1 MYKDL
6 KFPVLIVHR
15 DIKADTVAG
24 ERVRGIAHELEQDG
38 FSILSTASSAE
49 GRIVASTHHG
59 LACIL
64 VAAEGAGENQR
75 LLQDVVELIRV
86 ARVRAPQLPIF
97 ALGEQVT
104 IENAPA
110 ESMADLHQLRGILYL
125 FEDTVP
131 FLARQVARA
140 ARNYLAGLLPPFF
153 RALVEHTAQ
162 SNYSWHT
169 PGHGGGVA
177 YRKSPVGQAF
187 HQFFG
192 ENTLRS
198 DLSVSVPELG
208 SLLDHTGPLAEA
220 EDRAARNFG
229 ADHTF
234 FVINGTSTANKIV
247 WHSMVG
253 REDLVLVDRNC
264 HKSILH
270 SIIMT
275 GAIPLYL
282 TPERN
287 ELGIIGPIPL
297 SEFSKQSIAAKIA
310 ASPLARGRE
319 PKVKLAVV
327 TNSTYDGLCYNA
339 ELIKQ
344 TLGDSV
350 EVLHFDEAWYA
361 YAAFHEFYDG
371 RYGMGT
377 SRSEEGP
384 LVFATHS
391 THKML
396 AAFSQASM
404 IHVQD
409 GGTRKL
415 DVARFN
421 EAFMMHI
428 STSPQYGIIASLDVA
443 SAMMEGPAGRSL
455 IQETF
460 DEALSF
466 RRALANVRQNLDRN
480 AGMFCFQAATV
491 LQELERH
498 APEVLIAARAALA
511 DGSSL
516 ENGQCRQRELAAGA
530 FAEAPDISVDYALM
544 ERSDKVAVVP
554 CSIGWSDIGSWQALR
569 ELSAADE
576 NGNQVRGESVL
587 HDVSNCYIDSPKRLV
602 GAVGVHDLIIV
613 DTPDAL
619 LVADAAR
626 SQDVKFVAQEL
637 KRRGHDAFRL
647 HRTVSRPWG
656 TYTVLEEGRR
666 FKIKRIVVRPKA
678 SLSLQMHHHRS
689 EHWIVVS
696 GMALVENGEREFLL
710 NTNESTFIPAGHS
723 HRLSN
728 PGIIDLVM
736 IEVQSGEYLGEDDIV
751 RFNDI
756 YGRAPASDEKK
767 A

>member
-24 ERVRGIAHELEQDG
+24 DRVRAIAQELEQDG

-64 VAAEGAGENQR
+64 VAAEGAGENNN
-75 LLQDVVELIRV
+75 LLQDMLELIRI
-86 ARVRAPQLPIF
+86 ARRRAPQLPIF
-97 ALGEQVT
+97 AIGEQVT

-110 ESMADLHQLRGILYL
+110 EAMIDLNQLRGILYL

-140 ARNYLAGLLPPFF
+140 ARNYLDGLLPPFF
-153 RALVEHTAQ
+153 KALVQHTAQ

-220 EDRAARNFG
+220 EARAARNFG
-229 ADHTF
+229 ADHTY

-253 REDLVLVDRNC
+253 RDDLVLVDRNC

-282 TPERN
+282 CPERN

-297 SEFSKQSIAAKIA
+297 SEFSRESIQAKID
-310 ASPLARGRE
+310 ASPLARGRV
-319 PKVKLAVV
+319 PSSSGAMVKLVVV

-344 TLGDSV
+344 TLGNSV

-361 YAAFHEFYDG
+361 YAAFHEFYAG

-377 SRSEEGP
+377 ARTEAAP
-384 LVFATHS
+384 LVFTTHS
-391 THKML
+391 THKLL

-409 GGTRKL
+409 GGARQL
-415 DVARFN
+415 DRDRFN

-466 RRALANVRQNLDRN
+466 RRALANLRQNLSTDDWWFSIWQPAKAEGTDDVVTADWLLQPQADWHGFGDVAEDYVLLDPIKVTLVTPGLTADGTLDGRGIPAAVVSKFLWERGLVVEKTGLYSFLVLFSMGITKGKWSTLLTELLEFKRSYDANLPLSDVLPSIAQAGKTFYQGMGLRDLCDALHACYREN
-480 AGMFCFQAATV
+480 ATAKALKRMYTV
-491 LQELERH
+491 L
-498 APEVLIAARAALA
+498 PEVAIKPA
-511 DGSSL
+511 D
-516 ENGQCRQRELAAGA
+516 A
-530 FAEAPDISVDYALM
+530 Y
-544 ERSDKVAVVP
+544 
-554 CSIGWSDIGSWQALR
+554 
-569 ELSAADE
+569 
-576 NGNQVRGESVL
+576 NQLVRGEVEAVPIEQLQGRIAAVMLVPYPPGIPLIMPGERFTEQTRSIIDYL
-587 HDVSNCYIDSPKRLV
+587 AFARTFDRSFPGFDADVHGLQREEGI
-602 GAVGVHDLIIV
+602 
-613 DTPDAL
+613 
-619 LVADAAR
+619 
-626 SQDVKFVAQEL
+626 
-637 KRRGHDAFRL
+637 
-647 HRTVSRPWG
+647 
-656 TYTVLEEGRR
+656 YTVDC
-666 FKIKRIVVRPKA
+666 IKA
-678 SLSLQMHHHRS
+678 
-689 EHWIVVS
+689 
-696 GMALVENGEREFLL
+696 
-710 NTNESTFIPAGHS
+710 
-723 HRLSN
+723 
-728 PGIIDLVM
+728 
-736 IEVQSGEYLGEDDIV
+736 
-751 RFNDI
+751 
-756 YGRAPASDEKK
+756 
-767 A
+767 

>member
-24 ERVRGIAHELEQDG
+24 DRVRAIAQELEQDG

-64 VAAEGAGENQR
+64 VAAEGAGEDKR
-75 LLQDVVELIRV
+75 LLQDMVELIRIS
-86 ARVRAPQLPIF
+86 RVRAPQLPIF

-110 ESMADLHQLRGILYL
+110 EAMADLNQLRGILYL

-140 ARNYLAGLLPPFF
+140 ARNYLDGLLPPFF
-153 RALVEHTAQ
+153 KALVQHTAQ

-220 EDRAARNFG
+220 EARAARNFG
-229 ADHTF
+229 ADHTY

-253 REDLVLVDRNC
+253 RDDLVLVDRNC

-282 TPERN
+282 CPERN

-297 SEFSKQSIAAKIA
+297 SEFSRESIQAKID
-310 ASPLARGRE
+310 ASPLARGRV
-319 PKVKLAVV
+319 PSSSGAMVKLVVV

-344 TLGDSV
+344 TLGNSV

-361 YAAFHEFYDG
+361 YAAFHEFYAG

-377 SRSEEGP
+377 ARTENAP
-384 LVFATHS
+384 LVFTTHS
-391 THKML
+391 THKLL

-409 GGTRKL
+409 GGVRQL
-415 DVARFN
+415 DRDRFN

-466 RRALANVRQNLDRN
+466 RRALANLRQNLSIDDWWFSIWQPPQAGGDNVSTVDWLLQPQADWHGFGEVAADYVLLDPIKVTLVTPGLTAGGTLDAQGIPAAVVSKFLWERGLVVEKTGLYSFLVLFSMGITKGKWSTLLTELLEFKRSYDANLPLSDVLPSIAQAGKTFYQGMGLRDLCDALHACYREN
-480 AGMFCFQAATV
+480 ATAKALKRMYTV
-491 LQELERH
+491 L
-498 APEVLIAARAALA
+498 PEVAIKPA
-511 DGSSL
+511 D
-516 ENGQCRQRELAAGA
+516 A
-530 FAEAPDISVDYALM
+530 Y
-544 ERSDKVAVVP
+544 
-554 CSIGWSDIGSWQALR
+554 
-569 ELSAADE
+569 
-576 NGNQVRGESVL
+576 NQLVRGEVEAVPIEQLEGRIAAVMLVPYPPGIPLIMPGERFTAQTRSIIDYL
-587 HDVSNCYIDSPKRLV
+587 IFARTFDLSFPGFDADVHGLQREE
-602 GAVGVHDLIIV
+602 GV
-613 DTPDAL
+613 
-619 LVADAAR
+619 
-626 SQDVKFVAQEL
+626 
-637 KRRGHDAFRL
+637 
-647 HRTVSRPWG
+647 
-656 TYTVLEEGRR
+656 YTVDC
-666 FKIKRIVVRPKA
+666 I
-678 SLSLQMHHHRS
+678 
-689 EHWIVVS
+689 
-696 GMALVENGEREFLL
+696 
-710 NTNESTFIPAGHS
+710 
-723 HRLSN
+723 
-728 PGIIDLVM
+728 
-736 IEVQSGEYLGEDDIV
+736 
-751 RFNDI
+751 
-756 YGRAPASDEKK
+756 RA
-767 A
+767 

>member
-24 ERVRGIAHELEQDG
+24 DRVRAIAQELEQDG

-64 VAAEGAGENQR
+64 VAAEGAGENKN
-75 LLQDVVELIRV
+75 LLQDMVELIRI
-86 ARVRAPQLPIF
+86 ARRRAPQLPIF

-110 ESMADLHQLRGILYL
+110 EAMVDLNQLRGILYL

-140 ARNYLAGLLPPFF
+140 ARNYLDCLLPPFF
-153 RALVEHTAQ
+153 KALVQHTAQ

-220 EDRAARNFG
+220 EARAARNFG
-229 ADHTF
+229 ADHTY

-253 REDLVLVDRNC
+253 RDDLVLVDRNC

-282 TPERN
+282 CPERN

-297 SEFSKQSIAAKIA
+297 SEFSRESIQAKID
-310 ASPLARGRE
+310 ASPLARGRV
-319 PKVKLAVV
+319 PSSSGAMVKLVVV

-344 TLGDSV
+344 TLGNSV

-361 YAAFHEFYDG
+361 YAAFHEFYRG

-377 SRSEEGP
+377 ARTEAAP
-384 LVFATHS
+384 LVFTTHS
-391 THKML
+391 THKLL

-409 GGTRKL
+409 GGVRQL
-415 DVARFN
+415 DRDRFN

-466 RRALANVRQNLDRN
+466 RRALANLRQNLSADDWWFSIWQPAKAEGTDDVVTQDWLLQPQADWHGFGEVAEDYVLLDPIKVTLVTPGLTADGKLDERGIPAAVVSKFLWERGLVVEKTGLYSFLVLFSMGITKGKWSTLLTELLEFKRSYDANLPLSDVLPSIAQAGRTFYQDMGLRDLCDALHACYREN
-480 AGMFCFQAATV
+480 ATAKALKRMYTV
-491 LQELERH
+491 L
-498 APEVLIAARAALA
+498 PEVAIKPA
-511 DGSSL
+511 D
-516 ENGQCRQRELAAGA
+516 A
-530 FAEAPDISVDYALM
+530 Y
-544 ERSDKVAVVP
+544 
-554 CSIGWSDIGSWQALR
+554 
-569 ELSAADE
+569 
-576 NGNQVRGESVL
+576 NQLVRGEVEAVPIEQLEGRIAAVMLVPYPPGIPLIMPGERFTAQTRSIIDYL
-587 HDVSNCYIDSPKRLV
+587 AFARTFDRSFPGFDADVHGLQREN
-602 GAVGVHDLIIV
+602 GV
-613 DTPDAL
+613 
-619 LVADAAR
+619 
-626 SQDVKFVAQEL
+626 
-637 KRRGHDAFRL
+637 
-647 HRTVSRPWG
+647 
-656 TYTVLEEGRR
+656 YTVDC
-666 FKIKRIVVRPKA
+666 IKA
-678 SLSLQMHHHRS
+678 
-689 EHWIVVS
+689 
-696 GMALVENGEREFLL
+696 
-710 NTNESTFIPAGHS
+710 
-723 HRLSN
+723 
-728 PGIIDLVM
+728 
-736 IEVQSGEYLGEDDIV
+736 
-751 RFNDI
+751 
-756 YGRAPASDEKK
+756 
-767 A
+767 

>member
-6 KFPVLIVHR
+6 NFPILIVHR
-15 DIKADTVAG
+15 DMKADTVAG
-24 ERVRGIAHELEQDG
+24 ERVRAIAQELGKDG
-38 FSILSTASSAE
+38 FTILSTASSAE

-75 LLQDVVELIRV
+75 LLQDMVELIRI

-110 ESMADLHQLRGILYL
+110 EAMADLNHLRGILYL
-125 FEDTVP
+125 YEDTVS

-140 ARNYLAGLLPPFF
+140 AHNYLDGLLPPFF
-153 RALVEHTAQ
+153 KALVQHTAQ

-220 EDRAARNFG
+220 ESRAARNFG

-253 REDLVLVDRNC
+253 RDDLVLVDRNC

-282 TPERN
+282 CPERN

-297 SEFSKQSIAAKIA
+297 SEFSKESIQAKID
-310 ASPLARGRE
+310 ASPLARGRA

-339 ELIKQ
+339 EMVKQ
-344 TLGDSV
+344 ALTDSV
-350 EVLHFDEAWYA
+350 EVMHFDEAWYA
-361 YAAFHEFYDG
+361 YAAFHEFYAG

-377 SRSEEGP
+377 RSDEHSP
-384 LVFATHS
+384 LVFTTHS
-391 THKML
+391 THKLL

-409 GGTRKL
+409 GGARQL
-415 DVARFN
+415 DRDRFN

-466 RRALANVRQNLDRN
+466 RRALANLRQNLAEDDWWFSIWQPQQADGADNVATANWLLEPN
-480 AGMFCFQAATV
+480 ADWHGFGEVAEDYVLLDPIKVTLVMPGLSADGKLTEAGIPAAVVSKFLWERGLVVEKTGLYSFLVLFSMGITKGKWSTLLTELLEFKRLYDANVPLAEALPSIAREGGVRYAGLGLRDLCDELHGCYRANATAKALKRMYTV
-491 LQELERH
+491 LPQV
-498 APEVLIAARAALA
+498 AIKPA
-511 DGSSL
+511 D
-516 ENGQCRQRELAAGA
+516 A
-530 FAEAPDISVDYALM
+530 Y
-544 ERSDKVAVVP
+544 DK
-554 CSIGWSDIGSWQALR
+554 L
-569 ELSAADE
+569 
-576 NGNQVRGESVL
+576 VRGEVEAVPIEQLEGRLAAVMLVPYPPGIPLIMPGERFTAETRSIIDYL
-587 HDVSNCYIDSPKRLV
+587 QFARTFDSQFPGFDADVHGLQRD
-602 GAVGVHDLIIV
+602 GAC
-613 DTPDAL
+613 
-619 LVADAAR
+619 
-626 SQDVKFVAQEL
+626 
-637 KRRGHDAFRL
+637 
-647 HRTVSRPWG
+647 
-656 TYTVLEEGRR
+656 YTVDC
-666 FKIKRIVVRPKA
+666 IK
-678 SLSLQMHHHRS
+678 
-689 EHWIVVS
+689 E
-696 GMALVENGEREFLL
+696 
-710 NTNESTFIPAGHS
+710 
-723 HRLSN
+723 
-728 PGIIDLVM
+728 
-736 IEVQSGEYLGEDDIV
+736 
-751 RFNDI
+751 
-756 YGRAPASDEKK
+756 
-767 A
+767 

>member
-24 ERVRGIAHELEQDG
+24 DRVRAIAQELEQDG

-64 VAAEGAGENQR
+64 VAAEGAGEDKR
-75 LLQDVVELIRV
+75 LLQDMVELIRIS
-86 ARVRAPQLPIF
+86 RVRAPQLPIF

-110 ESMADLHQLRGILYL
+110 EAMADLNQLRGILYL

-140 ARNYLAGLLPPFF
+140 ARNYLDGLLPPFF
-153 RALVEHTAQ
+153 KALVQHTAQ

-220 EDRAARNFG
+220 EARAARNFG
-229 ADHTF
+229 ADHTY

-253 REDLVLVDRNC
+253 RDDLVLVDRNC

-282 TPERN
+282 CPERN

-297 SEFSKQSIAAKIA
+297 SEFSRESIQAKID
-310 ASPLARGRE
+310 ASPLARGRV
-319 PKVKLAVV
+319 PSSSGAMVKLVVV

-344 TLGDSV
+344 TLGNSV

-361 YAAFHEFYDG
+361 YAAFHEFYAG

-377 SRSEEGP
+377 ARTEHAP
-384 LVFATHS
+384 LVFTTHS
-391 THKML
+391 THKLL

-409 GGTRKL
+409 GGVRQL
-415 DVARFN
+415 DRDRFN

-466 RRALANVRQNLDRN
+466 RRALANLRQNLSIEDWWFSIWQPPQAGGDNVSTVDWLLQPQADWHGFGEVAADYVLLDPIKVTLVTPGLTAGGTLDAQGIPAAVVSKFLWERGLVVEKTGLYSFLVLFSMGITKGKWSTLLTELLEFKRSYDANLPLSDVLPSIAQAGKTFYQGMGLRDLCDALHACYREN
-480 AGMFCFQAATV
+480 ATAKALKRMYTV
-491 LQELERH
+491 L
-498 APEVLIAARAALA
+498 PEVAIKPA
-511 DGSSL
+511 D
-516 ENGQCRQRELAAGA
+516 A
-530 FAEAPDISVDYALM
+530 Y
-544 ERSDKVAVVP
+544 
-554 CSIGWSDIGSWQALR
+554 
-569 ELSAADE
+569 
-576 NGNQVRGESVL
+576 NQLVRGEVEAVPIEQLEGRIAAVMLVPYPPGIPLIMPGERFTAQTRSIIDYL
-587 HDVSNCYIDSPKRLV
+587 IFARTFDLSFPGFDADVHGLQREE
-602 GAVGVHDLIIV
+602 GV
-613 DTPDAL
+613 
-619 LVADAAR
+619 
-626 SQDVKFVAQEL
+626 
-637 KRRGHDAFRL
+637 
-647 HRTVSRPWG
+647 
-656 TYTVLEEGRR
+656 YTVDC
-666 FKIKRIVVRPKA
+666 I
-678 SLSLQMHHHRS
+678 RS
-689 EHWIVVS
+689 
-696 GMALVENGEREFLL
+696 
-710 NTNESTFIPAGHS
+710 
-723 HRLSN
+723 
-728 PGIIDLVM
+728 
-736 IEVQSGEYLGEDDIV
+736 
-751 RFNDI
+751 
-756 YGRAPASDEKK
+756 
-767 A
+767 

>member
-6 KFPVLIVHR
+6 KFPILIVHR

-24 ERVRGIAHELEQDG
+24 DRVRAIAQELEQDG
-38 FSILSTASSAE
+38 FNILSSASSAE

-64 VAAEGAGENQR
+64 VAAEGAGENKH
-75 LLQDVVELIRV
+75 LLQDMVELIRI

-110 ESMADLHQLRGILYL
+110 DAMADLNQLRGILYL

-140 ARNYLAGLLPPFF
+140 ARNYLDGLLPPFF
-153 RALVEHTAQ
+153 KALVQHTAQ

-220 EDRAARNFG
+220 EARAARNFG
-229 ADHTF
+229 ADHSF

-253 REDLVLVDRNC
+253 RDDLVLVDRNC

-270 SIIMT
+270 SIIIT

-282 TPERN
+282 CPARN

-297 SEFSKQSIAAKIA
+297 SEFSRESIQAKID
-310 ASPLARGRE
+310 ASPLAKGRAA
-319 PKVKLAVV
+319 KVKLAVV

-361 YAAFHEFYDG
+361 YAAFHEFYAG

-377 SRSEEGP
+377 SREDNGP
-384 LVFATHS
+384 LVFSTHS
-391 THKML
+391 THKLL

-409 GGTRKL
+409 GGARQL
-415 DVARFN
+415 DRDRFN

-466 RRALANVRQNLDRN
+466 RRALANLRKNLNADDWWFSIWQPPQAEGADDVATQDWLLQPQADWHGFGEVAEDYVLLDPIKVTLVTPGLTAGGALDQHGIPAAVVGKFLWERGLVVEKTGLYSFLVLFSMGITKGKWSTLLTELLEFKRHYDANVPLADALPSIAN
-480 AGMFCFQAATV
+480 AGGARYHGMGLRDLCAELHACYRDNATAKA
-491 LQELERH
+491 LKRMYTTL
-498 APEVLIAARAALA
+498 PEVAMKPADAYNQLVRSEVEAVSIEQLEGRIAAVMLVPYPPGIPLIMPGERFTPETRSIIDYLKFARTFDSRFPGFDA
-511 DGSSL
+511 DVHGL
-516 ENGQCRQRELAAGA
+516 QCQ
-530 FAEAPDISVDYALM
+530 EASEGGD
-544 ERSDKVAVVP
+544 
-554 CSIGWSDIGSWQALR
+554 
-569 ELSAADE
+569 
-576 NGNQVRGESVL
+576 
-587 HDVSNCYIDSPKRLV
+587 
-602 GAVGVHDLIIV
+602 
-613 DTPDAL
+613 
-619 LVADAAR
+619 
-626 SQDVKFVAQEL
+626 
-637 KRRGHDAFRL
+637 
-647 HRTVSRPWG
+647 
-656 TYTVLEEGRR
+656 YTVDC
-666 FKIKRIVVRPKA
+666 IKP
-678 SLSLQMHHHRS
+678 
-689 EHWIVVS
+689 
-696 GMALVENGEREFLL
+696 
-710 NTNESTFIPAGHS
+710 
-723 HRLSN
+723 
-728 PGIIDLVM
+728 
-736 IEVQSGEYLGEDDIV
+736 
-751 RFNDI
+751 
-756 YGRAPASDEKK
+756 
-767 A
+767 

>member
-6 KFPVLIVHR
+6 NFPILIVHR

-24 ERVRGIAHELEQDG
+24 ERVRAIAEELSKDG
-38 FSILSTASSAE
+38 FTILSTATSDE

-75 LLQDVVELIRV
+75 LLHDMVELIRI
-86 ARVRAPQLPIF
+86 ARVRAPQLPIY

-110 ESMADLHQLRGILYL
+110 DAMADLNHLRGILYL
-125 FEDTVP
+125 YEDTVS

-140 ARNYLAGLLPPFF
+140 AHNYLDGLLPPFF
-153 RALVEHTAQ
+153 KALVQHTAQ

-177 YRKSPVGQAF
+177 YRKSPVGKAF

-220 EDRAARNFG
+220 EERAARNFG

-253 REDLVLVDRNC
+253 RDDLVLVDRNC

-282 TPERN
+282 CPERN

-297 SEFSKQSIAAKIA
+297 SEFSKESIQAKID
-310 ASPLARGRE
+310 ASPLARGRA

-339 ELIKQ
+339 EMVKQ
-344 TLGDSV
+344 ALGDSV

-361 YAAFHEFYDG
+361 YAAFHEFYSG

-377 SRSEEGP
+377 QCDEHSP
-384 LVFATHS
+384 LVFSTHS
-391 THKML
+391 THKLL

-409 GGTRKL
+409 GGARQL
-415 DVARFN
+415 DRDRFN

-466 RRALANVRQNLDRN
+466 RRALANLGQNLEPGDWWFSIWQPAQAESVQTGDWLLQPNAEWHGFGEVAEDYVLLDPIKVTLVMPGLSADGKLAESGIPAAVVSKFLWEHGLVVEKTGLYSFLVLFSMGITKGKWSTLLTGLLEFKRQYDSN
-480 AGMFCFQAATV
+480 APLSETLPSVAREGGARYAGMGLRDLCEQLHGCYRENATAKALKRMYTV
-491 LQELERH
+491 LPQ
-498 APEVLIAARAALA
+498 VALKPA
-511 DGSSL
+511 D
-516 ENGQCRQRELAAGA
+516 A
-530 FAEAPDISVDYALM
+530 Y
-544 ERSDKVAVVP
+544 
-554 CSIGWSDIGSWQALR
+554 
-569 ELSAADE
+569 
-576 NGNQVRGESVL
+576 NQLVRGEIEAVPIEQLEGRIAAVMLVPYPPGIPLIMPGERFTVETRAIIDYLRFARTFDSL
-587 HDVSNCYIDSPKRLV
+587 FPGFDTDVHGLQRADGDS
-602 GAVGVHDLIIV
+602 G
-613 DTPDAL
+613 
-619 LVADAAR
+619 
-626 SQDVKFVAQEL
+626 SC
-637 KRRGHDAFRL
+637 
-647 HRTVSRPWG
+647 
-656 TYTVLEEGRR
+656 YTVDC
-666 FKIKRIVVRPKA
+666 IK
-678 SLSLQMHHHRS
+678 
-689 EHWIVVS
+689 E
-696 GMALVENGEREFLL
+696 
-710 NTNESTFIPAGHS
+710 
-723 HRLSN
+723 
-728 PGIIDLVM
+728 
-736 IEVQSGEYLGEDDIV
+736 
-751 RFNDI
+751 
-756 YGRAPASDEKK
+756 
-767 A
+767 

>member
-24 ERVRGIAHELEQDG
+24 DRVRAIAQELTQDG
-38 FSILSTASSAE
+38 FSILPTASAAE

-64 VAAEGAGENQR
+64 VAAEGAGENSR
-75 LLQDVVELIRV
+75 LLQDMVELIRV

-110 ESMADLHQLRGILYL
+110 EAMADLNHLRGILYL
-125 FEDTVP
+125 YEDTVS

-140 ARNYLAGLLPPFF
+140 AHNYLDGLLPPFF
-153 RALVEHTAQ
+153 KALVQHTAQ

-220 EDRAARNFG
+220 EARAARNFG

-253 REDLVLVDRNC
+253 RDDLVLVDRNC

-282 TPERN
+282 CPERN

-297 SEFSKQSIAAKIA
+297 SEFSKESIQAKID
-310 ASPLARGRE
+310 ASPLARGRA

-339 ELIKQ
+339 EMVKQ
-344 TLGDSV
+344 ALGDSV

-361 YAAFHEFYDG
+361 YAAFHEFYAG

-377 SRSEEGP
+377 QYDEHSP
-384 LVFATHS
+384 LVFTTHS
-391 THKML
+391 THKLL

-409 GGTRKL
+409 GGQRQL
-415 DVARFN
+415 DRDRFN

-466 RRALANVRQNLDRN
+466 RRALANVRRNLSAEDWWFSIWQP
-480 AGMFCFQAATV
+480 GAADGADSLSTADWV
-491 LQELERH
+491 LQPDADWHGFGEVADDYVLLDPIKVTLVMPGLNAAGKLEPQGIPAAVVSKFLWERGLVVEKTGLYSFLVLFSMGITKGKWSTLLTELLEFKRSYDANLPLIDVLPSIAH
-498 APEVLIAARAALA
+498 AGAGRYQGMGLRDLCDALH
-511 DGSSL
+511 GCYR
-516 ENGQCRQRELAAGA
+516 ENATAKALKSMYTALPELAIK
-530 FAEAPDISVDYALM
+530 P
-544 ERSDKVAVVP
+544 
-554 CSIGWSDIGSWQALR
+554 
-569 ELSAADE
+569 ADAYDRL
-576 NGNQVRGESVL
+576 VRGEVEAVPIDQLQGRIAAVMLVPYPPGIPLIMPGERFTAATRSIL
-587 HDVSNCYIDSPKRLV
+587 DYLAFARTFDQAFPGFDIDVHGLQTEAGEYC
-602 GAVGVHDLIIV
+602 V
-613 DTPDAL
+613 DC
-619 LVADAAR
+619 
-626 SQDVKFVAQEL
+626 
-637 KRRGHDAFRL
+637 
-647 HRTVSRPWG
+647 
-656 TYTVLEEGRR
+656 
-666 FKIKRIVVRPKA
+666 
-678 SLSLQMHHHRS
+678 
-689 EHWIVVS
+689 
-696 GMALVENGEREFLL
+696 LVE
-710 NTNESTFIPAGHS
+710 
-723 HRLSN
+723 
-728 PGIIDLVM
+728 
-736 IEVQSGEYLGEDDIV
+736 
-751 RFNDI
+751 
-756 YGRAPASDEKK
+756 
-767 A
+767 

>member
-24 ERVRGIAHELEQDG
+24 DRVREIARELELEG
-38 FSILSTASSAE
+38 FTIISTASSTE

-75 LLQDVVELIRV
+75 LLHDVIELIRA

-104 IENAPA
+104 IENAPVEA
-110 ESMADLHQLRGILYL
+110 MADLNHLRGLLYL

-140 ARNYLAGLLPPFF
+140 ARIYLDGLLPPFF
-153 RALVEHTAQ
+153 KALVQHTAE

-220 EDRAARNFG
+220 EARAARNFG
-229 ADHTF
+229 ADHTY

-253 REDLVLVDRNC
+253 RDDLVLVDRNC

-282 TPERN
+282 SPERN

-297 SEFSKQSIAAKIA
+297 SEFSRESIQAKID

-319 PKVKLAVV
+319 PKVKLMVV

-339 ELIKQ
+339 ELIKK
-344 TLGDSV
+344 TVGDSV

-361 YAAFHEFYDG
+361 YAAFHEFYAG

-377 SRSEEGP
+377 SRTEDGP
-384 LVFATHS
+384 LVFTTHS
-391 THKML
+391 THKLL

-409 GGTRKL
+409 GGARQL
-415 DVARFN
+415 DRDRFN

-466 RRALANVRQNLDRN
+466 RRALANLRQNLSADDWW
-480 AGMFCFQAATV
+480 FSIWQPT
-491 LQELERH
+491 
-498 APEVLIAARAALA
+498 LA
-511 DGSSL
+511 DGAEQLTTADWVLQPQADWHGFGDVADDYVLLDPIKVTLVTPGLTAGGALSERGIPAAVVSKFLWERGLVVEKTGLYSFLVLFSMGITKGKWSTLLTELL
-516 ENGQCRQRELAAGA
+516 EFKRSYDANVRLINCLPSIVREDTRYQHMGLRDLCDALHTCYRDNATPKALKRMYTVLPELAIK
-530 FAEAPDISVDYALM
+530 P
-544 ERSDKVAVVP
+544 
-554 CSIGWSDIGSWQALR
+554 
-569 ELSAADE
+569 ADAY
-576 NGNQVRGESVL
+576 NHLVRGEVEAVPIDQLQGRIAAVMLVPYPPGIPLIMPGERFTEATRSIIDYL
-587 HDVSNCYIDSPKRLV
+587 AFARTFDRSFPGFDTDVHGLQHQDSPQGRC
-602 GAVGVHDLIIV
+602 
-613 DTPDAL
+613 
-619 LVADAAR
+619 
-626 SQDVKFVAQEL
+626 
-637 KRRGHDAFRL
+637 
-647 HRTVSRPWG
+647 
-656 TYTVLEEGRR
+656 YTVDC
-666 FKIKRIVVRPKA
+666 IK
-678 SLSLQMHHHRS
+678 
-689 EHWIVVS
+689 E
-696 GMALVENGEREFLL
+696 
-710 NTNESTFIPAGHS
+710 
-723 HRLSN
+723 
-728 PGIIDLVM
+728 
-736 IEVQSGEYLGEDDIV
+736 
-751 RFNDI
+751 
-756 YGRAPASDEKK
+756 
-767 A
+767 

>member
-6 KFPVLIVHR
+6 NFPILIVHR

-24 ERVRGIAHELEQDG
+24 ERVRAIAEELGKDG
-38 FSILSTASSAE
+38 FTILSTASSAE

-75 LLQDVVELIRV
+75 LLQDMVELIRI

-110 ESMADLHQLRGILYL
+110 DAMADLNHLRGILYL
-125 FEDTVP
+125 YEDTVS

-140 ARNYLAGLLPPFF
+140 AHNYLDGLLPPFF
-153 RALVEHTAQ
+153 KALVQHTAQ

-220 EDRAARNFG
+220 EARAARNFG

-253 REDLVLVDRNC
+253 RDDLVLVDRNC

-282 TPERN
+282 CPERN

-297 SEFSKQSIAAKIA
+297 SEFSKESIQAKID
-310 ASPLARGRE
+310 ASPLARGRA

-339 ELIKQ
+339 EMVKQ
-344 TLGDSV
+344 ALGDSV

-361 YAAFHEFYDG
+361 YAAFHEFYAG

-377 SRSEEGP
+377 QCDAHSP
-384 LVFATHS
+384 LVFSTHS
-391 THKML
+391 THKLL

-409 GGTRKL
+409 GGARQL
-415 DVARFN
+415 DRDRFN

-466 RRALANVRQNLDRN
+466 RRALANLRQNLAVDDWWFSIWQPDQTGGEGVHTGDWLLQPNADWHGFGDIAEDYVLLDPIKVTLVMPGLSADGKLTEAGIPAAVVSKFLWERGLVVEKTGLYSFLVLFSMGITKGKWSTLLTELLEFKRLYDAN
-480 AGMFCFQAATV
+480 VPLLDALPSIAREGGARYAGMGLRDLCDELHGCYRENATAKALKRMYTV
-491 LQELERH
+491 LPQV
-498 APEVLIAARAALA
+498 AIKPA
-511 DGSSL
+511 D
-516 ENGQCRQRELAAGA
+516 A
-530 FAEAPDISVDYALM
+530 Y
-544 ERSDKVAVVP
+544 DK
-554 CSIGWSDIGSWQALR
+554 L
-569 ELSAADE
+569 
-576 NGNQVRGESVL
+576 VRGEVEAVPIEQLEGRLAAVMLVPYPPGIPLIMPGERFTAETRSIIDYL
-587 HDVSNCYIDSPKRLV
+587 QFARTFDSQFPGFDADVHGLQRD
-602 GAVGVHDLIIV
+602 GAC
-613 DTPDAL
+613 
-619 LVADAAR
+619 
-626 SQDVKFVAQEL
+626 
-637 KRRGHDAFRL
+637 
-647 HRTVSRPWG
+647 
-656 TYTVLEEGRR
+656 YTVDC
-666 FKIKRIVVRPKA
+666 IK
-678 SLSLQMHHHRS
+678 
-689 EHWIVVS
+689 E
-696 GMALVENGEREFLL
+696 
-710 NTNESTFIPAGHS
+710 
-723 HRLSN
+723 
-728 PGIIDLVM
+728 
-736 IEVQSGEYLGEDDIV
+736 
-751 RFNDI
+751 
-756 YGRAPASDEKK
+756 
-767 A
+767 

>member
-24 ERVRGIAHELEQDG
+24 DRVREIARELEQEG
-38 FSILSTASSAE
+38 FSIISTASSAE

-75 LLQDVVELIRV
+75 LLHDVIELIRV
-86 ARVRAPQLPIF
+86 ARIRAPQLPIF

-110 ESMADLHQLRGILYL
+110 EAMADLNQLRGLLYL

-140 ARNYLAGLLPPFF
+140 ARNYLDGLLPPFF
-153 RALVEHTAQ
+153 KALVQHTAE

-208 SLLDHTGPLAEA
+208 SLLDHTGPLAAA
-220 EDRAARNFG
+220 EERAARNFG
-229 ADHTF
+229 ADHTY

-253 REDLVLVDRNC
+253 RDDLVLVDRNC

-282 TPERN
+282 SPERN

-297 SEFSKQSIAAKIA
+297 SEFSRESIQAKID

-319 PKVKLAVV
+319 PKVKLVVV

-339 ELIKQ
+339 ELIKK
-344 TLGDSV
+344 TIGDSA
-350 EVLHFDEAWYA
+350 EVVHFDEAWYA
-361 YAAFHEFYDG
+361 YAAFHEFYAG

-377 SRSEEGP
+377 SRSDDGP
-384 LVFATHS
+384 LVFTTHS
-391 THKML
+391 THKLL

-409 GGTRKL
+409 GGARQL
-415 DVARFN
+415 DRDRFN

-466 RRALANVRQNLDRN
+466 RRALANLGQSLDAQDWWFSIWQPPRVEGADHVTTHDWVLQPEAEWHGFGDIADDYVLLDPIKVTLATPGLTAGGALSERGIPAAVVSKFLWERGLVVEKTGLYSFLVLFSMGITKGKWSTLLTELLEFKRSYDANVPLNNCLPSIARADARYLHMGLRDLCDALHACYREN
-480 AGMFCFQAATV
+480 ATAKALKRMYTV
-491 LQELERH
+491 L
-498 APEVLIAARAALA
+498 PEVAIKPA
-511 DGSSL
+511 DAYNHL
-516 ENGQCRQRELAAGA
+516 
-530 FAEAPDISVDYALM
+530 
-544 ERSDKVAVVP
+544 
-554 CSIGWSDIGSWQALR
+554 
-569 ELSAADE
+569 
-576 NGNQVRGESVL
+576 VRGEVEAVPIDQLQGRIAAVMLVPYPPGIPLIMPGERFTEATRSIIDYL
-587 HDVSNCYIDSPKRLV
+587 SFARTFDHSFPGFDTDVHGLQQQDSPQGRC
-602 GAVGVHDLIIV
+602 
-613 DTPDAL
+613 
-619 LVADAAR
+619 
-626 SQDVKFVAQEL
+626 
-637 KRRGHDAFRL
+637 
-647 HRTVSRPWG
+647 
-656 TYTVLEEGRR
+656 YTVDC
-666 FKIKRIVVRPKA
+666 IK
-678 SLSLQMHHHRS
+678 
-689 EHWIVVS
+689 E
-696 GMALVENGEREFLL
+696 
-710 NTNESTFIPAGHS
+710 
-723 HRLSN
+723 
-728 PGIIDLVM
+728 
-736 IEVQSGEYLGEDDIV
+736 
-751 RFNDI
+751 
-756 YGRAPASDEKK
+756 
-767 A
+767 

>member
-6 KFPVLIVHR
+6 KFPILIVHR

-24 ERVRGIAHELEQDG
+24 ERVRAIARELEQEG

-64 VAAEGAGENQR
+64 VAAEGAGENKH
-75 LLQDVVELIRV
+75 LLQDMVELMRI

-110 ESMADLHQLRGILYL
+110 EAMADLNQLRGILYL

-140 ARNYLAGLLPPFF
+140 ARNYLDDLLPPFF
-153 RALVEHTAQ
+153 RALVQHTAQ

-220 EDRAARNFG
+220 EARAARNFG

-247 WHSMVG
+247 WQAMVA
-253 REDLVLVDRNC
+253 RDDLVLVDRNC
-264 HKSILH
+264 HKSVLH
-270 SIIMT
+270 SIIIS

-282 TPERN
+282 CPERN

-297 SEFSKQSIAAKIA
+297 SEFSRESIQDKIA
-310 ASPLARGRE
+310 ASPLAQARAAS
-319 PKVKLAVV
+319 KVKLAVV

-361 YAAFHEFYDG
+361 YAAFHEFYAG

-377 SRSEEGP
+377 SREASGP
-384 LVFATHS
+384 LVFSTHS
-391 THKML
+391 THKLL

-409 GGTRKL
+409 GGVRQL
-415 DVARFN
+415 DRDRFN

-460 DEALSF
+460 DEALRF
-466 RRALANVRQNLDRN
+466 RRALANLRQNLSVDDWWFSIWQPPQVEGGEEVTTEHWLLQPQADWHGFGEVAEDYVLLDPIKVTLVTPGLTAGGKLDECGIPAAVVSKFLWERGLVVEKTGLYSFLVLFSMGITKGKWSTLLTELLEFKRSYDVNLPLSSALPSIAKAGGARYSGMGLRDLCDELHACYRDN
-480 AGMFCFQAATV
+480 ATAKALKRMYTV
-491 LQELERH
+491 L
-498 APEVLIAARAALA
+498 
-511 DGSSL
+511 
-516 ENGQCRQRELAAGA
+516 
-530 FAEAPDISVDYALM
+530 PDIVM
-544 ERSDKVAVVP
+544 KP
-554 CSIGWSDIGSWQALR
+554 
-569 ELSAADE
+569 ADAYD
-576 NGNQVRGESVL
+576 QLVRGEVEA
-587 HDVSNCYIDSPKRLV
+587 VPIDRLE
-602 GAVGVHDLIIV
+602 GRIAAVMLVPYPPGIPLIMPGERFTPATRSIV
-613 DTPDAL
+613 DYLAFARTFDRSFPGFDA
-619 LVADAAR
+619 
-626 SQDVKFVAQEL
+626 DVHGLQ
-637 KRRGHDAFRL
+637 RDDDH
-647 HRTVSRPWG
+647 
-656 TYTVLEEGRR
+656 YTVDC
-666 FKIKRIVVRPKA
+666 IKP
-678 SLSLQMHHHRS
+678 
-689 EHWIVVS
+689 
-696 GMALVENGEREFLL
+696 
-710 NTNESTFIPAGHS
+710 
-723 HRLSN
+723 
-728 PGIIDLVM
+728 
-736 IEVQSGEYLGEDDIV
+736 
-751 RFNDI
+751 
-756 YGRAPASDEKK
+756 
-767 A
+767 

>member
-24 ERVRGIAHELEQDG
+24 ARVRAIARELDLDG
-38 FSILSTASSAE
+38 FTILSSASSAE

-59 LACIL
+59 LSCIL
-64 VAAEGAGENQR
+64 VAAEGAGENR
-75 LLQDVVELIRV
+75 HLMQDMVELIRV
-86 ARVRAPQLPIF
+86 ARVRAPDLPIF

-104 IENAPA
+104 IENAPVEA
-110 ESMADLHQLRGILYL
+110 MHDLNHLRGILYL
-125 FEDTVP
+125 YEDTVA

-140 ARNYLAGLLPPFF
+140 ARNYLDGLLPPFF
-153 RALVEHTAQ
+153 KALVQHTAE

-208 SLLDHTGPLAEA
+208 SLLDHTGPLAAA
-220 EDRAARNFG
+220 EERAARNFG

-247 WHSMVG
+247 WHSMVA
-253 REDLVLVDRNC
+253 RDDLVLVDRNC

-282 TPERN
+282 CPTRN

-297 SEFSKQSIAAKIA
+297 SEFSRESIQAKID

-344 TLGDSV
+344 TLAGSV
-350 EVLHFDEAWYA
+350 EVMHFDEAWFA
-361 YAAFHEFYDG
+361 YAAFHEFYTG
-371 RYGMGT
+371 RFGMGT
-377 SRSEEGP
+377 SREEGAP
-384 LVFATHS
+384 LVFSTHS

-409 GGTRKL
+409 GGERQL
-415 DVARFN
+415 DRDRFN
-421 EAFMMHI
+421 DAFMMHI

-466 RRALANVRQNLDRN
+466 RRALANLRQNLPASDWWFSIWQPPGAEGVEQVASSDWQLQPNADWHGFGDVADDYVLLDPIKVTLATPGLTADGVLGATGIPAAVVSKFLWERGLVVEKTGLYSFLVLFSMGITKGKWSTLLTELLEFKRSYDGN
-480 AGMFCFQAATV
+480 VALSQSLPSIAAAGGSRYAGMGLRDLCDELHSCYRDNATAKAMM
-491 LQELERH
+491 R
-498 APEVLIAARAALA
+498 
-511 DGSSL
+511 
-516 ENGQCRQRELAAGA
+516 
-530 FAEAPDISVDYALM
+530 M
-544 ERSDKVAVVP
+544 
-554 CSIGWSDIGSWQALR
+554 
-569 ELSAADE
+569 
-576 NGNQVRGESVL
+576 
-587 HDVSNCYIDSPKRLV
+587 
-602 GAVGVHDLIIV
+602 
-613 DTPDAL
+613 
-619 LVADAAR
+619 
-626 SQDVKFVAQEL
+626 
-637 KRRGHDAFRL
+637 
-647 HRTVSRPWG
+647 
-656 TYTVLEEGRR
+656 YTVLPEIAMKPADAYDKLVRREIEAVPVAELQGR
-666 FKIKRIVVRPKA
+666 IAAV
-678 SLSLQMHHHRS
+678 M
-689 EHWIVVS
+689 
-696 GMALVENGEREFLL
+696 LVPYPPGIPLIMPGERF
-710 NTNESTFIPAGHS
+710 TPATRS
-723 HRLSN
+723 
-728 PGIIDLVM
+728 IID
-736 IEVQSGEYLGEDDIV
+736 YLEFARTFDRSFPGFDSDV
-751 RFNDI
+751 HGLQHQDSPD
-756 YGRAPASDEKK
+756 GRCYTVDCIKE
-767 A
+767 

>member
-24 ERVRGIAHELEQDG
+24 DRVRAIAQELEQDG

-64 VAAEGAGENQR
+64 VAAEGAGENNN
-75 LLQDVVELIRV
+75 LLQDMLELIRI
-86 ARVRAPQLPIF
+86 ARRRAPQLPIF
-97 ALGEQVT
+97 AIGEQVT

-110 ESMADLHQLRGILYL
+110 EAMIDLNQLRGILYL

-140 ARNYLAGLLPPFF
+140 ARNYLDGLLPPFF
-153 RALVEHTAQ
+153 KALVQHTAQ

-220 EDRAARNFG
+220 EARAARNFG
-229 ADHTF
+229 ADHTY

-253 REDLVLVDRNC
+253 RDDLVLVDRNC

-282 TPERN
+282 CPERN

-297 SEFSKQSIAAKIA
+297 SEFSRESIQAKID
-310 ASPLARGRE
+310 ASPLARGRV
-319 PKVKLAVV
+319 PSSSGAMVKLVVV

-344 TLGDSV
+344 TLGNSV

-361 YAAFHEFYDG
+361 YAAFHEFYAG

-377 SRSEEGP
+377 ARTEAAP
-384 LVFATHS
+384 LVFTTHS
-391 THKML
+391 THKLL

-409 GGTRKL
+409 GGVRQL
-415 DVARFN
+415 DRDRFN

-466 RRALANVRQNLDRN
+466 RRALANLRQNLSADDWWFSIWQPAKAEGADDVVTEDWLLQPQADWHGFGDVAEDYVLLDPIKVTLVTPGLTADGTLDGRGIPAAVVSKFLWERGLVVEKTGLYSFLVLFSMGITKGKWSTLLTELLEFKRSYDANLPLSDVLPSIAQAGKAFYQGMGLRDLCDALHACYREN
-480 AGMFCFQAATV
+480 ATAKALKRMYTV
-491 LQELERH
+491 L
-498 APEVLIAARAALA
+498 PEVAIKPA
-511 DGSSL
+511 D
-516 ENGQCRQRELAAGA
+516 A
-530 FAEAPDISVDYALM
+530 Y
-544 ERSDKVAVVP
+544 
-554 CSIGWSDIGSWQALR
+554 
-569 ELSAADE
+569 
-576 NGNQVRGESVL
+576 NQLVRGEVEAVL
-587 HDVSNCYIDSPKRLV
+587 IEQLQGRISAVMLVPYPPGIPLIMPGERFTAQTRSIIDYLAFARTFDRSFPGFDADVHGLQREE
-602 GAVGVHDLIIV
+602 GV
-613 DTPDAL
+613 
-619 LVADAAR
+619 
-626 SQDVKFVAQEL
+626 
-637 KRRGHDAFRL
+637 
-647 HRTVSRPWG
+647 
-656 TYTVLEEGRR
+656 YTVDC
-666 FKIKRIVVRPKA
+666 IKA
-678 SLSLQMHHHRS
+678 
-689 EHWIVVS
+689 
-696 GMALVENGEREFLL
+696 
-710 NTNESTFIPAGHS
+710 
-723 HRLSN
+723 
-728 PGIIDLVM
+728 
-736 IEVQSGEYLGEDDIV
+736 
-751 RFNDI
+751 
-756 YGRAPASDEKK
+756 
-767 A
+767 

>member
-24 ERVRGIAHELEQDG
+24 DRVRAIAQELTQDG
-38 FSILSTASSAE
+38 FSILPTASAAE

-64 VAAEGAGENQR
+64 VAAEGAGENSR
-75 LLQDVVELIRV
+75 LLQDMVELIRV

-110 ESMADLHQLRGILYL
+110 EAMADLNHLRGILYL
-125 FEDTVP
+125 YEDTVS

-140 ARNYLAGLLPPFF
+140 AHNYLDGLLPPFF
-153 RALVEHTAQ
+153 KALVQHTAQ

-220 EDRAARNFG
+220 EARAARNFG

-253 REDLVLVDRNC
+253 RDDLVLVDRNC

-282 TPERN
+282 CPERN

-297 SEFSKQSIAAKIA
+297 SEFSRESIQAKID
-310 ASPLARGRE
+310 ASPLARGRA

-339 ELIKQ
+339 EMVKQ
-344 TLGDSV
+344 ALGDSV

-361 YAAFHEFYDG
+361 YAAFHEFYAG

-377 SRSEEGP
+377 QCDAHSP
-384 LVFATHS
+384 LVFTTHS
-391 THKML
+391 THKLL

-409 GGTRKL
+409 GGQRQL
-415 DVARFN
+415 DRDRFN

-466 RRALANVRQNLDRN
+466 RRALANVRRNLN
-480 AGMFCFQAATV
+480 AEDWWFSIWQPGEADGADNLSTGDWV
-491 LQELERH
+491 LQPDADWHGFGDVASDYVLLDPIKVTLVMPGLNAAGRLEEQGIPAAVVSKFLWERGLVVEKTGLYSFLVLFSMGITKGKWSTLLTELLEFKRSYDANLPLIDVLPSIAH
-498 APEVLIAARAALA
+498 AGGGRYQGMGLRDLCDALHGCYRDNATAKALKSMYTALPEVAIKPA
-511 DGSSL
+511 DAYDRL
-516 ENGQCRQRELAAGA
+516 
-530 FAEAPDISVDYALM
+530 
-544 ERSDKVAVVP
+544 
-554 CSIGWSDIGSWQALR
+554 
-569 ELSAADE
+569 
-576 NGNQVRGESVL
+576 VRGEVEAVPIDQLQGRIAAMMLVPYPPGSPL
-587 HDVSNCYIDSPKRLV
+587 IMPGERFTAAMRSILDYLAFARTFDQAFPGFDIDVHGLQTEAGEYC
-602 GAVGVHDLIIV
+602 V
-613 DTPDAL
+613 DC
-619 LVADAAR
+619 
-626 SQDVKFVAQEL
+626 
-637 KRRGHDAFRL
+637 
-647 HRTVSRPWG
+647 
-656 TYTVLEEGRR
+656 
-666 FKIKRIVVRPKA
+666 
-678 SLSLQMHHHRS
+678 
-689 EHWIVVS
+689 
-696 GMALVENGEREFLL
+696 LVE
-710 NTNESTFIPAGHS
+710 
-723 HRLSN
+723 
-728 PGIIDLVM
+728 
-736 IEVQSGEYLGEDDIV
+736 
-751 RFNDI
+751 
-756 YGRAPASDEKK
+756 
-767 A
+767 

>member
-24 ERVRGIAHELEQDG
+24 DRVRAIAQELTQDG
-38 FSILSTASSAE
+38 FSILPTASAAE

-64 VAAEGAGENQR
+64 VAAEGAGENSR
-75 LLQDVVELIRV
+75 LLQDMVELIRV

-110 ESMADLHQLRGILYL
+110 EAMADLNHLRGILYL
-125 FEDTVP
+125 YEDTVS

-140 ARNYLAGLLPPFF
+140 AHNYLDGLLPPFF
-153 RALVEHTAQ
+153 KALVQHTAQ

-220 EDRAARNFG
+220 EARAARNFG

-253 REDLVLVDRNC
+253 RDDLVLVDRNC

-282 TPERN
+282 CPERN

-297 SEFSKQSIAAKIA
+297 SEFSKASIQAKID
-310 ASPLARGRE
+310 ASPLARGRA

-339 ELIKQ
+339 EMVKQ
-344 TLGDSV
+344 ALGDSV

-361 YAAFHEFYDG
+361 YAAFHEFYAG

-377 SRSEEGP
+377 QYDEHSP
-384 LVFATHS
+384 LVFSTHS
-391 THKML
+391 THKLL

-409 GGTRKL
+409 GGQRQL
-415 DVARFN
+415 DRDRFN

-466 RRALANVRQNLDRN
+466 RRALANVRRNLSAEDWWFSIWQPGE
-480 AGMFCFQAATV
+480 ADGADSLKTSDWV
-491 LQELERH
+491 LQPDADWHGFGEVADDYVLLDPIKVTLVMPGLNAAGKLEQQGIPAAVVSKFLWERGLVVEKTGLYSFLVLFSMGITKGKWSTLLTELLEFKRSYDANLPLIDVLPSIAH
-498 APEVLIAARAALA
+498 AGAGRYQGMGLRDLCDALH
-511 DGSSL
+511 GCYR
-516 ENGQCRQRELAAGA
+516 ENATAKALKSMYTALPELAIK
-530 FAEAPDISVDYALM
+530 P
-544 ERSDKVAVVP
+544 
-554 CSIGWSDIGSWQALR
+554 
-569 ELSAADE
+569 ADAYDRL
-576 NGNQVRGESVL
+576 VRGEVEAVPIDQLQGRIAAVMLVPYPPGIPLIMPGERFTAATRSIL
-587 HDVSNCYIDSPKRLV
+587 DYLAFARTFDQAFPGFDIDVHGLQTEAGEYC
-602 GAVGVHDLIIV
+602 V
-613 DTPDAL
+613 DC
-619 LVADAAR
+619 
-626 SQDVKFVAQEL
+626 
-637 KRRGHDAFRL
+637 
-647 HRTVSRPWG
+647 
-656 TYTVLEEGRR
+656 
-666 FKIKRIVVRPKA
+666 
-678 SLSLQMHHHRS
+678 
-689 EHWIVVS
+689 
-696 GMALVENGEREFLL
+696 LVE
-710 NTNESTFIPAGHS
+710 
-723 HRLSN
+723 
-728 PGIIDLVM
+728 
-736 IEVQSGEYLGEDDIV
+736 
-751 RFNDI
+751 
-756 YGRAPASDEKK
+756 
-767 A
+767 

>member
-6 KFPVLIVHR
+6 NFPILIVHR

-24 ERVRGIAHELEQDG
+24 ERVRAIAEELGKDG
-38 FSILSTASSAE
+38 FTILSTASSAE

-75 LLQDVVELIRV
+75 LLQDMVELIRI

-110 ESMADLHQLRGILYL
+110 DAMADLNHLRGILYL
-125 FEDTVP
+125 YEDTVS

-140 ARNYLAGLLPPFF
+140 AHNYLDGLLPPFF
-153 RALVEHTAQ
+153 KALVQHTAQ

-220 EDRAARNFG
+220 EARAARNFG

-253 REDLVLVDRNC
+253 RDDLVLVDRNC

-282 TPERN
+282 CPERN

-297 SEFSKQSIAAKIA
+297 SEFSKESIQAKID
-310 ASPLARGRE
+310 ASPLARGRA

-339 ELIKQ
+339 EMVKQ
-344 TLGDSV
+344 ALGDSV

-361 YAAFHEFYDG
+361 YAAFHEFYAG

-377 SRSEEGP
+377 RCEAHSP
-384 LVFATHS
+384 LVFSTHS
-391 THKML
+391 THKLL

-409 GGTRKL
+409 GGARQL
-415 DVARFN
+415 DRDRFN

-466 RRALANVRQNLDRN
+466 RRALANLRQNLKADDWWFSIWQPDQAGGEGVHTGDWLLQPNADWHGFGEIAEDYVLLDPIKVTLVMPGLSADGKLTEAGIPAAVVSKFLWERGLVVEKTGLYSFLVLFSMGITKGKWSTLLTELLEFKRLYDAN
-480 AGMFCFQAATV
+480 VPLLDALPSIAREGGARYAGMGLRDLCDELHGCYRENATAKALKHMYTV
-491 LQELERH
+491 LPQV
-498 APEVLIAARAALA
+498 AIKPA
-511 DGSSL
+511 D
-516 ENGQCRQRELAAGA
+516 A
-530 FAEAPDISVDYALM
+530 Y
-544 ERSDKVAVVP
+544 DK
-554 CSIGWSDIGSWQALR
+554 L
-569 ELSAADE
+569 
-576 NGNQVRGESVL
+576 VRGEVEAVPIEQLEGRLAAVMLVPYPPGIPLIMPGERFTAETRSIIDYL
-587 HDVSNCYIDSPKRLV
+587 QFARTFDSQFPGFDADVHGLQRD
-602 GAVGVHDLIIV
+602 GAC
-613 DTPDAL
+613 
-619 LVADAAR
+619 
-626 SQDVKFVAQEL
+626 
-637 KRRGHDAFRL
+637 
-647 HRTVSRPWG
+647 
-656 TYTVLEEGRR
+656 YTVDC
-666 FKIKRIVVRPKA
+666 IK
-678 SLSLQMHHHRS
+678 
-689 EHWIVVS
+689 E
-696 GMALVENGEREFLL
+696 
-710 NTNESTFIPAGHS
+710 
-723 HRLSN
+723 
-728 PGIIDLVM
+728 
-736 IEVQSGEYLGEDDIV
+736 
-751 RFNDI
+751 
-756 YGRAPASDEKK
+756 
-767 A
+767 

>member
-6 KFPVLIVHR
+6 NFPILIVHR

-24 ERVRGIAHELEQDG
+24 ERVRAIAEELGKDG
-38 FSILSTASSAE
+38 FTILSTASSAE

-75 LLQDVVELIRV
+75 LLQDMVELIRI

-110 ESMADLHQLRGILYL
+110 DAMADLNHLRGILYL
-125 FEDTVP
+125 YEDTVS

-140 ARNYLAGLLPPFF
+140 AHNYLDGLLPPFF
-153 RALVEHTAQ
+153 KALVQHTAQ

-220 EDRAARNFG
+220 EARAARNFG

-253 REDLVLVDRNC
+253 RDDLVLVDRNC

-282 TPERN
+282 CPERN
-287 ELGIIGPIPL
+287 ELGIIGPIPI
-297 SEFSKQSIAAKIA
+297 SEFSKESIQAKID
-310 ASPLARGRE
+310 ASPLARGRA
-319 PKVKLAVV
+319 PRVKLAVV

-339 ELIKQ
+339 EMVKRA
-344 TLGDSV
+344 LGDSV

-361 YAAFHEFYDG
+361 YAAFHEFYAG

-377 SRSEEGP
+377 QCDEHSP
-384 LVFATHS
+384 LVFSTHS
-391 THKML
+391 THKLL

-409 GGTRKL
+409 GGARQL
-415 DVARFN
+415 DRDRFN

-466 RRALANVRQNLDRN
+466 RRALANLRQNLKQDDWWFSIWQPDQAGGEGVHTGDWLLQPNADWHGFGEVAEDYVLLDPIKVTLVMPGLSADGKLAEAGIPAAVVSKFLWERGLVVEKTGLYSFLVLFSMGITKGKWSTLLTELLEFKRLYDAN
-480 AGMFCFQAATV
+480 VPLLEALPSIAREGGARYAGMGLRDLCDELHGCYRENATAKALKRMYTV
-491 LQELERH
+491 LPQV
-498 APEVLIAARAALA
+498 AIKPA
-511 DGSSL
+511 D
-516 ENGQCRQRELAAGA
+516 A
-530 FAEAPDISVDYALM
+530 Y
-544 ERSDKVAVVP
+544 DK
-554 CSIGWSDIGSWQALR
+554 L
-569 ELSAADE
+569 
-576 NGNQVRGESVL
+576 VRGEVEAVPIEQLEGRLAAVMLVPYPPGIPLIMPGERFTAETRSIIDYL
-587 HDVSNCYIDSPKRLV
+587 QFARTFDSQFPGFDADVHGLQRD
-602 GAVGVHDLIIV
+602 GAC
-613 DTPDAL
+613 
-619 LVADAAR
+619 
-626 SQDVKFVAQEL
+626 
-637 KRRGHDAFRL
+637 
-647 HRTVSRPWG
+647 
-656 TYTVLEEGRR
+656 YTVDC
-666 FKIKRIVVRPKA
+666 IK
-678 SLSLQMHHHRS
+678 
-689 EHWIVVS
+689 E
-696 GMALVENGEREFLL
+696 
-710 NTNESTFIPAGHS
+710 
-723 HRLSN
+723 
-728 PGIIDLVM
+728 
-736 IEVQSGEYLGEDDIV
+736 
-751 RFNDI
+751 
-756 YGRAPASDEKK
+756 
-767 A
+767 

>member
-24 ERVRGIAHELEQDG
+24 DRVREIARELELEG
-38 FSILSTASSAE
+38 FTIISTASSTE

-75 LLQDVVELIRV
+75 LLHDVIELIRV
-86 ARVRAPQLPIF
+86 ARVRAPHLPIF

-110 ESMADLHQLRGILYL
+110 EAMADLNQLRGLLYL

-140 ARNYLAGLLPPFF
+140 ARSYLDGLLPPFF
-153 RALVEHTAQ
+153 KALVQHTAE

-220 EDRAARNFG
+220 EARAARNFG
-229 ADHTF
+229 ADHTY

-253 REDLVLVDRNC
+253 RDDLVLVDRNC

-282 TPERN
+282 SPERN

-297 SEFSKQSIAAKIA
+297 SEFTRESIQAKID

-319 PKVKLAVV
+319 PKVKLVVV

-344 TLGDSV
+344 TIGDSV

-361 YAAFHEFYDG
+361 YAAFHEFYAG

-377 SRSEEGP
+377 SRSDDGP
-384 LVFATHS
+384 LVFTTHS
-391 THKML
+391 THKLL

-409 GGTRKL
+409 GGARQL
-415 DVARFN
+415 DRDRFN

-466 RRALANVRQNLDRN
+466 RRALANLGQSFKAEDWWFSIWQPTLAEGADHVSTADWVLQPQADWHGFGDIADDYVLLDPIKVTLVTPGLTAGGALSERGIPAAVVSKFLWERGLVVEKTGLYSFLVLFSMGITKGKWSTLLTELLEFKRSYDANVLLSNCLPSIARSDARYQSMGLRDLCDALHGCYREN
-480 AGMFCFQAATV
+480 ATAKALKRMYTV
-491 LQELERH
+491 L
-498 APEVLIAARAALA
+498 PEVAIKPA
-511 DGSSL
+511 DAYNHL
-516 ENGQCRQRELAAGA
+516 
-530 FAEAPDISVDYALM
+530 
-544 ERSDKVAVVP
+544 
-554 CSIGWSDIGSWQALR
+554 
-569 ELSAADE
+569 
-576 NGNQVRGESVL
+576 VRGEVEAVPIDQLQGRIAAVMLVPYPPGIPLIMPGERFTEATRSIIDYL
-587 HDVSNCYIDSPKRLV
+587 AFARTFDRSFPGFDTDVHGLQHQDSPQGRC
-602 GAVGVHDLIIV
+602 
-613 DTPDAL
+613 
-619 LVADAAR
+619 
-626 SQDVKFVAQEL
+626 
-637 KRRGHDAFRL
+637 
-647 HRTVSRPWG
+647 
-656 TYTVLEEGRR
+656 YTVDC
-666 FKIKRIVVRPKA
+666 IK
-678 SLSLQMHHHRS
+678 
-689 EHWIVVS
+689 E
-696 GMALVENGEREFLL
+696 
-710 NTNESTFIPAGHS
+710 
-723 HRLSN
+723 
-728 PGIIDLVM
+728 
-736 IEVQSGEYLGEDDIV
+736 
-751 RFNDI
+751 
-756 YGRAPASDEKK
+756 
-767 A
+767 

>member
-24 ERVRGIAHELEQDG
+24 DRVRAIAQELTQDG
-38 FSILSTASSAE
+38 FSILPAASAAE

-64 VAAEGAGENQR
+64 VAAEGAGENSR
-75 LLQDVVELIRV
+75 LLQDMVELIRV

-110 ESMADLHQLRGILYL
+110 EAMADLNHLRGILYL
-125 FEDTVP
+125 YEDTVS

-140 ARNYLAGLLPPFF
+140 AHNYLEGLLPPFF
-153 RALVEHTAQ
+153 KALVQHTAQ

-220 EDRAARNFG
+220 EARAARNFG

-253 REDLVLVDRNC
+253 RDDLVLVDRNC

-282 TPERN
+282 CPERN

-297 SEFSKQSIAAKIA
+297 SEFSRESIQAKID
-310 ASPLARGRE
+310 ASPLARGRA

-339 ELIKQ
+339 EMVKQ
-344 TLGDSV
+344 ALGDSV

-361 YAAFHEFYDG
+361 YAAFHDFYAG
-371 RYGMGT
+371 RFGMGT
-377 SRSEEGP
+377 QCDEHSP
-384 LVFATHS
+384 LVFTTHS
-391 THKML
+391 THKLL

-409 GGTRKL
+409 GGQRQL
-415 DVARFN
+415 DRDRFN

-466 RRALANVRQNLDRN
+466 RRALANVRRNLSADDWWFSIWQPG
-480 AGMFCFQAATV
+480 AVDGADELATADWV
-491 LQELERH
+491 LQPDADWHGFGEVADDYVLLDPIKVTLVMPGLNAAGKLEHQGIPAAVVSKFLWERGLVVEKTGLYSFLVLFSMGITKGKWSTLLTELLEFKRSFDANLPLIDVLPSIAH
-498 APEVLIAARAALA
+498 AGAGRYQGMGLRDLCDALHGCYRDNATAKALKSMYTALPEVAIKPA
-511 DGSSL
+511 DAYDRL
-516 ENGQCRQRELAAGA
+516 
-530 FAEAPDISVDYALM
+530 
-544 ERSDKVAVVP
+544 
-554 CSIGWSDIGSWQALR
+554 
-569 ELSAADE
+569 
-576 NGNQVRGESVL
+576 VRGEVEAVPIDQLQGRIAAVMLVPYPPGIPLIMPGERFTAATRSIL
-587 HDVSNCYIDSPKRLV
+587 DYLAFARTFDQAFPGFDIDVHGLQTEAGQYC
-602 GAVGVHDLIIV
+602 V
-613 DTPDAL
+613 DC
-619 LVADAAR
+619 
-626 SQDVKFVAQEL
+626 
-637 KRRGHDAFRL
+637 
-647 HRTVSRPWG
+647 
-656 TYTVLEEGRR
+656 
-666 FKIKRIVVRPKA
+666 
-678 SLSLQMHHHRS
+678 
-689 EHWIVVS
+689 
-696 GMALVENGEREFLL
+696 LVE
-710 NTNESTFIPAGHS
+710 
-723 HRLSN
+723 
-728 PGIIDLVM
+728 
-736 IEVQSGEYLGEDDIV
+736 
-751 RFNDI
+751 
-756 YGRAPASDEKK
+756 
-767 A
+767 

>member
-6 KFPVLIVHR
+6 KFPILIVHR

-24 ERVRGIAHELEQDG
+24 QRVREIAAELEQDG
-38 FSILSTASSAE
+38 FHILPTASASE

-64 VAAEGAGENQR
+64 VAAEGAGDNQR
-75 LLQDVVELIRV
+75 LLQDVVGLIRV
-86 ARVRAPQLPIF
+86 ARRRAPQLPIF

-110 ESMADLHQLRGILYL
+110 EAMADLNELRGILYL

-140 ARNYLAGLLPPFF
+140 ARSYLEGLLPPFF
-153 RALVEHTAQ
+153 RALVQHTGD

-177 YRKSPVGQAF
+177 FRKSPVGQAF

-208 SLLDHTGPLAEA
+208 SLLDHTGPLAAAEA
-220 EDRAARNFG
+220 RAARNFG

-247 WHSMVG
+247 WHSMVARG
-253 REDLVLVDRNC
+253 DLVLVDRNC

-282 TPERN
+282 TPSRN

-297 SEFSKQSIAAKIA
+297 EEFSRESIQAKIDA
-310 ASPLARGRE
+310 NPLTRGR
-319 PKVKLAVV
+319 PARVKLAVI

-339 ELIKQ
+339 NLIKR
-344 TLGDSV
+344 TLSDSV

-371 RYGMGT
+371 RYGMDT
-377 SRSEEGP
+377 REQGP
-384 LVFATHS
+384 LVFTTHS
-391 THKML
+391 THKVL

-404 IHVQD
+404 IHVLDSQ
-409 GGTRKL
+409 TRQL
-415 DVARFN
+415 DRDRFN

-428 STSPQYGIIASLDVA
+428 STSPQYGILASLDVA

-466 RRALANVRQNLDRN
+466 RRALNNLRQHLATDDWWFSIWQPTFAEDPEALVTRDWLLEPDADWAAGRLSERGIPAAVVSKFLWERGLVVEKTGLYSILVLFSMGITKGKWSTLLTELLEFKRHYDNNVSLCDALPAVASAGGSAYEGMGLRDLCDALHACYREN
-480 AGMFCFQAATV
+480 ATAKAMRRMYT
-491 LQELERH
+491 
-498 APEVLIAARAALA
+498 ALP
-511 DGSSL
+511 
-516 ENGQCRQRELAAGA
+516 ELAMKPADA
-530 FAEAPDISVDYALM
+530 Y
-544 ERSDKVAVVP
+544 DK
-554 CSIGWSDIGSWQALR
+554 L
-569 ELSAADE
+569 
-576 NGNQVRGESVL
+576 VRGEVEAVPIEQL
-587 HDVSNCYIDSPKRLV
+587 EGRIAAVMLV
-602 GAVGVHDLIIV
+602 PYPPGIPLIMPGERFTSQTRSIV
-613 DTPDAL
+613 DYLEFAQNFAKRFPGFDADVHGL
-619 LVADAAR
+619 QSEADSNGPR
-626 SQDVKFVAQEL
+626 
-637 KRRGHDAFRL
+637 
-647 HRTVSRPWG
+647 
-656 TYTVLEEGRR
+656 YTVDC
-666 FKIKRIVVRPKA
+666 I
-678 SLSLQMHHHRS
+678 
-689 EHWIVVS
+689 
-696 GMALVENGEREFLL
+696 
-710 NTNESTFIPAGHS
+710 
-723 HRLSN
+723 
-728 PGIIDLVM
+728 
-736 IEVQSGEYLGEDDIV
+736 LG
-751 RFNDI
+751 
-756 YGRAPASDEKK
+756 G
-767 A
+767 

>member
-24 ERVRGIAHELEQDG
+24 DRVRAIAQELTQDG
-38 FSILSTASSAE
+38 FSILPTASAAE

-64 VAAEGAGENQR
+64 VAAEGAGENSR
-75 LLQDVVELIRV
+75 LLQDMVELIRV

-110 ESMADLHQLRGILYL
+110 EAMADLNHLRGILYL
-125 FEDTVP
+125 YEDTVS

-140 ARNYLAGLLPPFF
+140 AHNYLDGLLPPFF
-153 RALVEHTAQ
+153 KALVQHTAQ

-220 EDRAARNFG
+220 EARAARNFG

-247 WHSMVG
+247 WHSMVS
-253 REDLVLVDRNC
+253 RDDLVLVDRNC

-282 TPERN
+282 CPERN

-297 SEFSKQSIAAKIA
+297 SEFSKESIQAKID
-310 ASPLARGRE
+310 ASPLARGRA

-339 ELIKQ
+339 EMVKQ
-344 TLGDSV
+344 ALGDSV

-361 YAAFHEFYDG
+361 YAAFHEFYAG

-377 SRSEEGP
+377 LYDEHSP
-384 LVFATHS
+384 LVFSTHS
-391 THKML
+391 THKLL

-409 GGTRKL
+409 GGQRQL
-415 DVARFN
+415 DRDRFN

-466 RRALANVRQNLDRN
+466 RRALANVRRNLSVEDWWFSIWQPGE
-480 AGMFCFQAATV
+480 ADGADSLSTADWV
-491 LQELERH
+491 LQPDADWH
-498 APEVLIAARAALA
+498 GFGEVASDYVLLDPIKVTLVMP
-511 DGSSL
+511 GL
-516 ENGQCRQRELAAGA
+516 NAAGKLEEQGIPA
-530 FAEAPDISVDYALM
+530 
-544 ERSDKVAVVP
+544 AVVSKFLWERGLVVEKTGLYSFLVLFSMGITKGKWSTLLTELLEFKRSYDANLP
-554 CSIGWSDIGSWQALR
+554 LIDVLPSIDHVGSGRYHGMGLHDLCDALHGCYRDNAMAKALR
-569 ELSAADE
+569 SMYTALPEIAIKPADAYDRL
-576 NGNQVRGESVL
+576 VRGEVEAVPIDQLQGRIAAVMLVPYPPGIPLIMPGERFTTQSRAIL
-587 HDVSNCYIDSPKRLV
+587 DYLAFARTFDKAFPGFDVD
-602 GAVGVHDLIIV
+602 VHGLQT
-613 DTPDAL
+613 DT
-619 LVADAAR
+619 
-626 SQDVKFVAQEL
+626 
-637 KRRGHDAFRL
+637 GH
-647 HRTVSRPWG
+647 
-656 TYTVLEEGRR
+656 YTVDC
-666 FKIKRIVVRPKA
+666 
-678 SLSLQMHHHRS
+678 
-689 EHWIVVS
+689 
-696 GMALVENGEREFLL
+696 LVE
-710 NTNESTFIPAGHS
+710 
-723 HRLSN
+723 
-728 PGIIDLVM
+728 
-736 IEVQSGEYLGEDDIV
+736 
-751 RFNDI
+751 
-756 YGRAPASDEKK
+756 
-767 A
+767 

>member
-24 ERVRGIAHELEQDG
+24 DRVRAIAQELEQDG

-64 VAAEGAGENQR
+64 VAAEGAGEDKR
-75 LLQDVVELIRV
+75 LLQDMVELIRIS
-86 ARVRAPQLPIF
+86 RVRAPQLPIF

-110 ESMADLHQLRGILYL
+110 EAMADLNQLRGILYL

-140 ARNYLAGLLPPFF
+140 ARNYLDGLLPPFF
-153 RALVEHTAQ
+153 KALVQHTAQ

-220 EDRAARNFG
+220 EARAARNFG
-229 ADHTF
+229 ADHTY

-253 REDLVLVDRNC
+253 RDDLVLVDRNC

-282 TPERN
+282 CPERN

-297 SEFSKQSIAAKIA
+297 SEFSRESIQAKID
-310 ASPLARGRE
+310 ASPLARGRV
-319 PKVKLAVV
+319 PSSSGAMVKLVVV

-344 TLGDSV
+344 TLGNSV

-361 YAAFHEFYDG
+361 YAAFHEFYAG

-377 SRSEEGP
+377 ARTENAP
-384 LVFATHS
+384 LVFTTHS
-391 THKML
+391 THKLL

-409 GGTRKL
+409 GGVRQL
-415 DVARFN
+415 DRDRFN

-466 RRALANVRQNLDRN
+466 RRALANLRQNLSIDDWWFSIWQPPQAGGDNVSTVDWLLQPQADWHGFGEVAADYVLLDPIKVTLVTPGLTAGGTLDAQGIPAAVVSKFLWERGLVVEKTGLYSFLVLFSMGITKGKWSTLLTELLEFKRSYDANLPLNDVLPSIAQAGKTFYQGMGLRDLCDALHACYREN
-480 AGMFCFQAATV
+480 ATAKALKRMYTV
-491 LQELERH
+491 L
-498 APEVLIAARAALA
+498 PEVAIKPA
-511 DGSSL
+511 D
-516 ENGQCRQRELAAGA
+516 A
-530 FAEAPDISVDYALM
+530 Y
-544 ERSDKVAVVP
+544 
-554 CSIGWSDIGSWQALR
+554 
-569 ELSAADE
+569 
-576 NGNQVRGESVL
+576 NQLVRGEVEAVPIEQLEGRVAAVMLVPYPPGIPLIMPGERFTAQTRSIIDYL
-587 HDVSNCYIDSPKRLV
+587 MFARTFDLSFPGFDADVHGLQREE
-602 GAVGVHDLIIV
+602 GV
-613 DTPDAL
+613 
-619 LVADAAR
+619 
-626 SQDVKFVAQEL
+626 
-637 KRRGHDAFRL
+637 
-647 HRTVSRPWG
+647 
-656 TYTVLEEGRR
+656 YTVDCIRG
-666 FKIKRIVVRPKA
+666 
-678 SLSLQMHHHRS
+678 
-689 EHWIVVS
+689 
-696 GMALVENGEREFLL
+696 
-710 NTNESTFIPAGHS
+710 
-723 HRLSN
+723 
-728 PGIIDLVM
+728 
-736 IEVQSGEYLGEDDIV
+736 
-751 RFNDI
+751 
-756 YGRAPASDEKK
+756 
-767 A
+767 

>member
-6 KFPVLIVHR
+6 NFPILIVHR

-24 ERVRGIAHELEQDG
+24 ERVRAIAEELGKDG
-38 FSILSTASSAE
+38 FTILSTASSAE

-75 LLQDVVELIRV
+75 LLQDMVELIRI

-110 ESMADLHQLRGILYL
+110 DAMADLNHLRGILYL
-125 FEDTVP
+125 YEDTVS

-140 ARNYLAGLLPPFF
+140 AHNYLDGLLPPFF
-153 RALVEHTAQ
+153 KALVQHTAQ

-220 EDRAARNFG
+220 EARAARNFG

-253 REDLVLVDRNC
+253 RDDLVLVDRNC

-282 TPERN
+282 CPERN
-287 ELGIIGPIPL
+287 ELGVIGPIPL
-297 SEFSKQSIAAKIA
+297 SEFSKESIQAKID
-310 ASPLARGRE
+310 ASPLARGRA
-319 PKVKLAVV
+319 PKIKLAVV

-339 ELIKQ
+339 EMVKQ
-344 TLGDSV
+344 ALGDSV

-361 YAAFHEFYDG
+361 YAAFHEFYAG

-377 SRSEEGP
+377 RCEAHSP
-384 LVFATHS
+384 LVFSTHS
-391 THKML
+391 THKLL

-409 GGTRKL
+409 GGARQL
-415 DVARFN
+415 DRDRFN

-466 RRALANVRQNLDRN
+466 RRALANLRQNLAADDWWFSIWQPEQAGGEGVQTGDWLLQPNADWHGFGDVAEDYVLLDPIKVTLVMPGLSADGKLTEAGIPAAVVSKFLWERGLVVEKTGLYSFLVLFSMGITKGKWSTLLTELLEFKRLYDAN
-480 AGMFCFQAATV
+480 VPLLDALPSIAREGGARYAGMGLRDLCDELHGCYRENATAKALKRMYTV
-491 LQELERH
+491 LPQV
-498 APEVLIAARAALA
+498 AIKPA
-511 DGSSL
+511 D
-516 ENGQCRQRELAAGA
+516 A
-530 FAEAPDISVDYALM
+530 Y
-544 ERSDKVAVVP
+544 DK
-554 CSIGWSDIGSWQALR
+554 L
-569 ELSAADE
+569 
-576 NGNQVRGESVL
+576 VRGEVEAVPIEQLEGRLAAVMLVPYPPGIPLIMPGERFTAETRSIIDYL
-587 HDVSNCYIDSPKRLV
+587 QFARTFDSQFPGFDADVHGLQRD
-602 GAVGVHDLIIV
+602 GAC
-613 DTPDAL
+613 
-619 LVADAAR
+619 
-626 SQDVKFVAQEL
+626 
-637 KRRGHDAFRL
+637 
-647 HRTVSRPWG
+647 
-656 TYTVLEEGRR
+656 YTVDC
-666 FKIKRIVVRPKA
+666 IK
-678 SLSLQMHHHRS
+678 
-689 EHWIVVS
+689 E
-696 GMALVENGEREFLL
+696 
-710 NTNESTFIPAGHS
+710 
-723 HRLSN
+723 
-728 PGIIDLVM
+728 
-736 IEVQSGEYLGEDDIV
+736 
-751 RFNDI
+751 
-756 YGRAPASDEKK
+756 
-767 A
+767 

>member
-24 ERVRGIAHELEQDG
+24 DRVRAIAQELTQDG
-38 FSILSTASSAE
+38 FSILPTASAAE

-64 VAAEGAGENQR
+64 VAAEGAGENSR
-75 LLQDVVELIRV
+75 LLQDMVELIRV

-110 ESMADLHQLRGILYL
+110 EAMADLNHLRGILYL
-125 FEDTVP
+125 YEDTVS

-140 ARNYLAGLLPPFF
+140 AHNYLDGLLPPFF
-153 RALVEHTAQ
+153 KALVQHTAQ

-220 EDRAARNFG
+220 EARAARNFG

-253 REDLVLVDRNC
+253 RDDLVLVDRNC

-282 TPERN
+282 CPERN

-297 SEFSKQSIAAKIA
+297 SEFSKESIQAKID
-310 ASPLARGRE
+310 ASPLARGRA

-339 ELIKQ
+339 EMVKQ
-344 TLGDSV
+344 ALGDSV

-361 YAAFHEFYDG
+361 YAAFHEFYAG

-377 SRSEEGP
+377 QYDEHSP
-384 LVFATHS
+384 LVFTTHS
-391 THKML
+391 THKLL

-409 GGTRKL
+409 GGQRQL
-415 DVARFN
+415 DRDRFN

-466 RRALANVRQNLDRN
+466 RRALANVRRNLSAEDWWFSIWQP
-480 AGMFCFQAATV
+480 GAADGADSLKTSDWV
-491 LQELERH
+491 LQPGADWHGFGEVADDYVLLDPIKVTLVMPGLNAAGKLEPQGIPAAVVSKFLWERGLVVEKTGLYSFLVLFSMGITKGKWSTLLTELLEFKRSYD
-498 APEVLIAARAALA
+498 ANLPLIDVLPSIAHTGGGRYQGMGLRDLCDALH
-511 DGSSL
+511 GCYR
-516 ENGQCRQRELAAGA
+516 ENATAKALKSMYTALPELAIK
-530 FAEAPDISVDYALM
+530 P
-544 ERSDKVAVVP
+544 
-554 CSIGWSDIGSWQALR
+554 
-569 ELSAADE
+569 ADAYDRL
-576 NGNQVRGESVL
+576 VRGEVEAVPIDQLQGRIAAVMLVPYPPGIPLIMPGERFTVATRSILDYLAFARTFDQAFPGFDIDVHGLQTEAGEYSV
-587 HDVSNCYIDSPKRLV
+587 DC
-602 GAVGVHDLIIV
+602 
-613 DTPDAL
+613 
-619 LVADAAR
+619 
-626 SQDVKFVAQEL
+626 
-637 KRRGHDAFRL
+637 
-647 HRTVSRPWG
+647 
-656 TYTVLEEGRR
+656 
-666 FKIKRIVVRPKA
+666 
-678 SLSLQMHHHRS
+678 
-689 EHWIVVS
+689 
-696 GMALVENGEREFLL
+696 LVE
-710 NTNESTFIPAGHS
+710 
-723 HRLSN
+723 
-728 PGIIDLVM
+728 
-736 IEVQSGEYLGEDDIV
+736 
-751 RFNDI
+751 
-756 YGRAPASDEKK
+756 
-767 A
+767 

>member
-24 ERVRGIAHELEQDG
+24 DRVRAIARELELDG
-38 FSILSTASSAE
+38 FTILSSASSAE

-59 LACIL
+59 LSCIL
-64 VAAEGAGENQR
+64 VAAEGAGENR
-75 LLQDVVELIRV
+75 HLMQDMVELIRV
-86 ARVRAPQLPIF
+86 ARVRAPDLPIF

-104 IENAPA
+104 IENAPVEA
-110 ESMADLHQLRGILYL
+110 MHDLNHLRGILYL
-125 FEDTVP
+125 YEDTVA

-140 ARNYLAGLLPPFF
+140 ARNYLDGLLPPFF
-153 RALVEHTAQ
+153 KALVHHTAE

-208 SLLDHTGPLAEA
+208 SLLDHTGPLAAA
-220 EDRAARNFG
+220 EERAARNFG

-247 WHSMVG
+247 WHSMVA
-253 REDLVLVDRNC
+253 RDDLVLVDRNC

-282 TPERN
+282 CPTRN

-297 SEFSKQSIAAKIA
+297 SEFSRESIQAKID

-344 TLGDSV
+344 TLAGSV
-350 EVLHFDEAWYA
+350 EVMHFDEAWFA
-361 YAAFHEFYDG
+361 YAAFHEFYTG
-371 RYGMGT
+371 RFGMGT
-377 SRSEEGP
+377 TREEGAP
-384 LVFATHS
+384 LVFSTHS

-409 GGTRKL
+409 GGERQL
-415 DVARFN
+415 DRDRFN
-421 EAFMMHI
+421 DAFMMHI

-466 RRALANVRQNLDRN
+466 RRALANLRQNLPASDWWFSIWQPPGAEGVEQVASSDWQLQPN
-480 AGMFCFQAATV
+480 ADWHGFGDVADDYVLLDPIKVTLATPGLTADGVLGEIGIPAAVVSKFLWERGLVVEKTGLYSFLV
-491 LQELERH
+491 LFSMGITKGKWSTLLTELLEFKRSYDGNV
-498 APEVLIAARAALA
+498 ALSQSLPSIAAAG
-511 DGSSL
+511 GS
-516 ENGQCRQRELAAGA
+516 R
-530 FAEAPDISVDYALM
+530 YASM
-544 ERSDKVAVVP
+544 
-554 CSIGWSDIGSWQALR
+554 GLR
-569 ELSAADE
+569 DLCD
-576 NGNQVRGESVL
+576 QL
-587 HDVSNCYIDSPKRLV
+587 HSCYRDNATAKAMMRM
-602 GAVGVHDLIIV
+602 
-613 DTPDAL
+613 
-619 LVADAAR
+619 
-626 SQDVKFVAQEL
+626 
-637 KRRGHDAFRL
+637 
-647 HRTVSRPWG
+647 
-656 TYTVLEEGRR
+656 YTVLPEIAMKPADAYDKLVRREIEAVPVAELQGR
-666 FKIKRIVVRPKA
+666 IAAV
-678 SLSLQMHHHRS
+678 M
-689 EHWIVVS
+689 
-696 GMALVENGEREFLL
+696 LVPYPPGIPLIMPGERF
-710 NTNESTFIPAGHS
+710 TPATRS
-723 HRLSN
+723 
-728 PGIIDLVM
+728 IID
-736 IEVQSGEYLGEDDIV
+736 YLEFARTFDRSFPGFDSDV
-751 RFNDI
+751 HGLQHQDSPD
-756 YGRAPASDEKK
+756 GRCYTVDCIKE
-767 A
+767 